1 VEEFNV
7 LNRTARI
14 VAGLSAVFAF
24 ILVVAC
30 TEKPQA
36 PVDTSNAKIIQME
49 VFKQASCGC
58 CGKWIDHI
66 EGAGFEVKARNRQN
80 LNAIKKEFGI
90 QPRYQS
96 CHTGVVDGY
105 IFEGHI
111 PASLVERFLEEKPGD
126 AIGLAVPGM
135 PVGSPGMEMEERFD
149 SYDVLLLKSD
159 GSSEVYAH
167 IDGPGWT
174 DQASSAPPQ

>member
-1 VEEFNV
+1 M
-7 LNRTARI
+7 LDRATHTIAALLAI
-14 VAGLSAVFAF
+14 VAIS
-24 ILVVAC
+24 LVAAC
-30 TEKPQA
+30 TEKPTGPIEPKTEQ
-36 PVDTSNAKIIQME
+36 IIQME

-58 CGKWIDHI
+58 CGTWIDHI
-66 EGAGFEVKARNRQN
+66 ESAGFEVRATNLED
-80 LNAIKKEFGI
+80 LNAIKDQFGI

-111 PASLVERFLEEKPGD
+111 PASLVQRFLEEKPGG

-135 PVGSPGMEMEERFD
+135 PVGSPGMEMGERFD
-149 SYDVLLLKSD
+149 SYDVLLLQSD

-167 IDGPGWT
+167 IDGPGWK
-174 DQASSAPPQ
+174 DQASAAQPR

>member
-1 VEEFNV
+1 M
-7 LNRTARI
+7 LNRATRAL
-14 VAGLSAVFAF
+14 AGLIAVSA
-24 ILVVAC
+24 ILMVVAC
-30 TEKPQA
+30 SEKPTA
-36 PVDTSNAKIIQME
+36 SAGPINAKIIQME

-58 CGKWIDHI
+58 CGKWVDHI
-66 EGAGFEVKARNRQN
+66 ESARFEVKTKNRQN
-80 LNAIKKEFGI
+80 LNAIKEEFGI

-111 PASLVERFLEEKPGD
+111 PASLVQRFLKEKPGD

-135 PVGSPGMEMEERFD
+135 PVGSPGMEMGERFD

-174 DQASSAPPQ
+174 DQTSSALPQ